1 MKTATLISAII
12 TALLMLST
20 MICGLWI
27 RANNITDPSSFNFHV
42 NCGIA
47 AVVFSLVTLVMV
59 IVMLARMKKRG

>member
-1 MKTATLISAII
+1 MKIATLISAII

-20 MICGLWI
+20 MMCGLWI
-27 RANNITDPSSFNFHV
+27 RANNITDPSSFDFHV

-47 AVVFSLVTLVMV
+47 AVIFSLITLVMV

>member
-1 MKTATLISAII
+1 MKIATLISAII

-27 RANNITDPSSFNFHV
+27 RANNITDPSSFNFHM

-47 AVVFSLVTLVMV
+47 AVVFSLITLVMV
-59 IVMLARMKKRG
+59 IVMLARIKKRV

>member
-1 MKTATLISAII
+1 MKIATLTSAII

-27 RANNITDPSSFNFHV
+27 RANNITAQSSYNFHV

-47 AVVFSLVTLVMV
+47 AVVFSLITMVLV
-59 IVMLARMKKRG
+59 IVMLSRMKKKG